1 MGKRFWIII
10 VVLFLAVAVAVILFL
25 RGRGVKAP
33 FLYPPLAT
41 EEVTEGL
48 GSAAL
53 EKSKNP
59 LKNELPDNPFEGET
73 NPFEG
78 GTNPIEKSY
87 NNPLK

>member
-1 MGKRFWIII
+1 MSKKFWVTIVIIFLI
-10 VVLFLAVAVAVILFL
+10 TVVAVVLFL
-25 RGRGVKAP
+25 RRSGVKVP
-33 FLYPPLAT
+33 FLFPPLAV

-59 LKNELPDNPFEGET
+59 LKNELPGNPFEGET

-87 NNPLK
+87 NNPLR